1 MSDQTKYPPEM
12 EAALLAI
19 FERHVGKK
27 NSILR
32 GPLLW
37 KLTTMQVHSNERAMR
52 ECIKQLRRK
61 GHLICSLPGA
71 DGGYYY
77 AENQAEY
84 EEFDRLEFG
93 AKIADMN
100 ATRQAMQAAAQ
111 RIFSEAV
118 QMELI

>member
-1 MSDQTKYPPEM
+1 MTTPTYPPEL

-32 GPLLW
+32 TELLW
-37 KLTTMQVHSNERAMR
+37 KVGTMQVHTNERSMR

-61 GHLICSLPGA
+61 GHLICALPGA

-77 AENQAEY
+77 AENLAEFN
-84 EEFDRLEFG
+84 EFDKVELS
-93 AKIADMN
+93 AKIMDMLT
-100 ATRQAMQAAAQ
+100 TRQAMKRSA
-111 RIFSEAV
+111 RKVFGKPV